1 MTTLTT
7 APLGPLL
14 ERMFTEAQDPAFS
27 ATRVIQSLN
36 PQDVRRL
43 AASTLPEEYRHVY
56 GLAKDSYL
64 AVTPDTAHLLYML
77 ARATRASHIV
87 EFGSSFG
94 VATLHLAAALRDNGG
109 GLLITTE
116 FEPTKAARLRA
127 NLAEAEL
134 EDLVELREGDAVE
147 TLADNLPDQIDL
159 VMLDGAKGLYPA
171 ILDLLEGRLRP
182 GALLVADDTD
192 FIPEYLQ
199 RVRTPGQ
206 YVSVPVA
213 AGLELSMRSS

>member
-27 ATRVIQSLN
+27 GARVMQSLD

-43 AASTLPEEYRHVY
+43 GASTRPEDYRHVY

-64 AVTPDTAHLLYML
+64 AVSPDTAHLLYML

-127 NLAEAEL
+127 NLAEAKL

-147 TLADNLPDQIDL
+147 TLADNLPEQIDL

-171 ILDLLEGRLRP
+171 ILDLLEDRLRP
-182 GALLVADDTD
+182 GAFLVADDTD

-199 RVRTPGQ
+199 RVPTQGH
-206 YVSVPVA
+206 YVSVPLA
-213 AGLELSMRSS
+213 AGLELSMRAN